1 LTIRDPVLTIL
12 VCALRFM
19 ATEPPPGPIQTPPH
33 PLHPLPQGRQWV
45 CSSCLVVCV
54 TPIVRLT
61 VSHTRCSFPEPPGLP
76 AKKLRSTPTVFSSC
90 SPSPAAGL
98 SATFPD
104 PPAACSNRRR
114 RPLFDTRPTHGPKP
128 TPARPSA
135 HPIPTLPKYGS
146 PLLGIPCPVVKFSPQ
161 PTPVC
166 IRMYPCALHP
176 HLYICYVHDYRSTIC
191 RHDCLVASTCK

>member
-12 VCALRFM
+12 VCALRFITPRRLLPPFLFSFRTFLHIGTAFFALSSWP
-19 ATEPPPGPIQTPPH
+19 ATEPPPGPIQTPSH

-114 RPLFDTRPTHGPKP
+114 RPLFDTRLTHGPKP
-128 TPARPSA
+128 TGRAVGVFAAA
-135 HPIPTLPKYGS
+135 H
-146 PLLGIPCPVVKFSPQ
+146 CSPQ
-161 PTPVC
+161 
-166 IRMYPCALHP
+166 
-176 HLYICYVHDYRSTIC
+176 
-191 RHDCLVASTCK
+191 